1 MRKYCFLRYCSII
14 ILFCYSDIWV
24 FAQKNI
30 TIENDVFF
38 NDFVIPILNEGN
50 TVTFFAK
57 GKSMEPTIKDG
68 EKVCLK
74 KLNDYKIGDVVLA
87 KVFDKRFV
95 LHRIVQLSRDSVFLK
110 GDANQ
115 GYEYCFVSNIIAKCI
130 SVEHHNE
137 SSISNRKKNK
147 YCYKH
152 IIHKKAKF
160 KIGKKKRKMFFV
172 HYQPDRN

>member
-1 MRKYCFLRYCSII
+1 MCIKFCGINDNNVMRKYCFLRYCSII

-30 TIENDVFF
+30 TIGNDVFF
-38 NDFVIPILNEGN
+38 NDLVIPILNEGN

-87 KVFDKRFV
+87 KIFDKRFV

-110 GDANQ
+110 GDAN
-115 GYEYCFVSNIIAKCI
+115 
-130 SVEHHNE
+130 
-137 SSISNRKKNK
+137 
-147 YCYKH
+147 
-152 IIHKKAKF
+152 
-160 KIGKKKRKMFFV
+160 
-172 HYQPDRN
+172 

>member
-74 KLNDYKIGDVVLA
+74 KLNENIKINFI
-87 KVFDKRFV
+87 K
-95 LHRIVQLSRDSVFLK
+95 IDSL
-110 GDANQ
+110 
-115 GYEYCFVSNIIAKCI
+115 E
-130 SVEHHNE
+130 
-137 SSISNRKKNK
+137 
-147 YCYKH
+147 
-152 IIHKKAKF
+152 KAKNAPCIF
-160 KIGKKKRKMFFV
+160 NNWANFYKGEFLSNTILNANSFEKLIK
-172 HYQPDRN
+172 

>member
-1 MRKYCFLRYCSII
+1 MCIKFCGINDNNVMRKYCFLRYCSII

-74 KLNDYKIGDVVLA
+74 KLND
-87 KVFDKRFV
+87 
-95 LHRIVQLSRDSVFLK
+95 
-110 GDANQ
+110 
-115 GYEYCFVSNIIAKCI
+115 
-130 SVEHHNE
+130 
-137 SSISNRKKNK
+137 
-147 YCYKH
+147 
-152 IIHKKAKF
+152 
-160 KIGKKKRKMFFV
+160 
-172 HYQPDRN
+172 